1 MPEIVSTV
9 STFNLP
15 VDELIQEAYD
25 HLGGEYTS
33 GYDAISA
40 RRSLNLLLQDM
51 MTRGY
56 PLIQTENRSL
66 TLVAS
71 TNQYSLGEDVL
82 SIIDA
87 NFVNED
93 GLEIPLKAQSI
104 FDYFSMADKDQ
115 EGTSV
120 SQYAFDRSSSTP
132 KLFLHPTPSVATTIN
147 YWCVK
152 KPKSV
157 TASYQL
163 VDVAARYLPAMVFG
177 LAFFLGMKKPMFPMD
192 RLQKLED
199 LYASHL
205 ERAFDEDREKGDI
218 QLYPSLGG
226 F

>member
-66 TLVAS
+66 TLVAGI
-71 TNQYSLGEDVL
+71 NEYSLGTDVL

-104 FDYFSMADKDQ
+104 FDYFSMSNKDQ

-120 SQYAFDRSSSTP
+120 SQYAFDRSSSAPT
-132 KLFLHPTPSVATTIN
+132 LFVYPTPSVATSIN

-218 QLYPSLGG
+218 QFYPSLGG

>member
-1 MPEIVSTV
+1 MPESVSSV
-9 STFNLP
+9 STFTLP
-15 VDELIQEAYD
+15 VDELMQEAYD

-40 RRSLNLLLQDM
+40 RRSLNLLMQDM

-66 TLVAS
+66 TLVAD
-71 TNQYSLGEDVL
+71 TNQYSLGDDVL

-87 NFVNED
+87 NFVNAD
-93 GLEIPLKAQSI
+93 GLEIPMKSQSI
-104 FDYFSMADKDQ
+104 FDYFSMADKTT
-115 EGTSV
+115 EGTNV

-132 KLFLHPTPSVATTIN
+132 KLFVYPTPSAAASIN
-147 YWCVK
+147 YWCVR

-177 LAFFLGMKKPMFPMD
+177 LAFFLGLKKPMVPLD
-192 RLQKLED
+192 RLDKLES
-199 LYASHL
+199 LYVAHL

-218 QLYPSLGG
+218 QLYPALGD